1 MRAGAVE
8 NLRSKLEKYDS
19 GQAKIYKYASIIVI
33 EMVTEIETIKEEIHI
48 IRTDLDYIKTVLS
61 EDFELS
67 EYAKK
72 ELKEARETP
81 ESEYVDL
88 E

>member
-1 MRAGAVE
+1 MATA
-8 NLRSKLEKYDS
+8 
-19 GQAKIYKYASIIVI
+19 I
-33 EMVTEIETIKEEIHI
+33 ESLQKEIHF
-48 IRTDLDYIKTVLS
+48 IRTDLEYIKSVIT

-67 EYAKK
+67 EHAKK

-81 ESEYVDL
+81 ESEYVEL

>member
-1 MRAGAVE
+1 MA
-8 NLRSKLEKYDS
+8 
-19 GQAKIYKYASIIVI
+19 
-33 EMVTEIETIKEEIHI
+33 TEIETIKEEIHL

-67 EYAKK
+67 EHAKK

-81 ESEYVDL
+81 ESEYADL

>member
-1 MRAGAVE
+1 M
-8 NLRSKLEKYDS
+8 KEKS
-19 GQAKIYKYASIIVI
+19 SWGRQKIYKSFNLIIYR
-33 EMVTEIETIKEEIHI
+33 MKATIETLHQ
-48 IRTDLDYIKTVLS
+48 DLVHLKKDMEYLKNVLS

-72 ELKEARETP
+72 SLKEARETP
-81 ESEYVDL
+81 ESEYADL

>member
-1 MRAGAVE
+1 MKA
-8 NLRSKLEKYDS
+8 
-19 GQAKIYKYASIIVI
+19 
-33 EMVTEIETIKEEIHI
+33 TIETLHQ
-48 IRTDLDYIKTVLS
+48 DLVHLKKDMEYLKNVLS

-72 ELKEARETP
+72 SLKEARETP
-81 ESEYVDL
+81 ESEYADL

>member
-1 MRAGAVE
+1 MATIE
-8 NLRSKLEKYDS
+8 SLHKELNHLRKDME
-19 GQAKIYKYASIIVI
+19 
-33 EMVTEIETIKEEIHI
+33 
-48 IRTDLDYIKTVLS
+48 YIKTILS

-67 EYAKK
+67 EHAKK
-72 ELKEARETP
+72 ALKEARETP